1 MKGRRGATTISTS
14 IYVSI
19 QESGHTVVW
28 YRERMSIMVIMVSI
42 VFVEEVGSMM
52 YYTYIYVLLN
62 DSENNISSIKMYIK
76 FHENLIFVLEI

>member
-1 MKGRRGATTISTS
+1 
-14 IYVSI
+14 
-19 QESGHTVVW
+19 
-28 YRERMSIMVIMVSI
+28 MSIMVIMVSI